1 MTDKTLIKFI
11 RDELAPAE
19 RWEVIRW
26 IEASD
31 ENRRHYALIKARETV
46 SEFNISRLDVDKSYR
61 EVIEK
66 AGNNERRIPVWT
78 RIAAAVLVLVA
89 SWFVWQL
96 ATDTS
101 LPESDEINE
110 SYESMSVTGRGENT
124 EVILPDGSSVLLN
137 ADSRLTWVG
146 DFTDSL
152 REVHLTGEAFFEVV
166 RDTLRPFVVRTEEMD
181 VKVLGTTFNVRAYPD
196 DERPV
201 TTLVSGSVEVAAK
214 THKTVRLEPMQTA
227 VLDIDAEQFEIDD
240 ISESE
245 AAPWRDGKLIFQDS
259 PLEAVVR
266 DIERKYDVEC
276 EVESPELKKFLFTGT
291 FDNLSIDEVLRVLK
305 ISSDID
311 YTKDGRKI
319 ELY

>member
-1 MTDKTLIKFI
+1 MTDRTLIQYI

-19 RWEVIRW
+19 KREVIRW

-46 SEFNISRLDVDKSYR
+46 AEFNKPHLDVDKSYK
-61 EVIEK
+61 EVQEK
-66 AGNNERRIPVWT
+66 TVIGDRRTPVWT
-78 RIAAAVLVLVA
+78 RIAAAFLVLVA
-89 SWFVWQL
+89 AWFVWDL

-101 LPESDEINE
+101 IPKSGDIHESNE
-110 SYESMSVTGRGENT
+110 KMSVTGRGENT
-124 EVILPDGSSVLLN
+124 GIVLPDGSRVLLN
-137 ADSRLTWVG
+137 ADSRLTWNR

-152 REVHLTGEAFFEVV
+152 REIHLTGEAFFDVV
-166 RDTLRPFVVRTEEMD
+166 RDTLRPFVVHTGDMD

-196 DERPV
+196 EKPI

-214 THKTVRLEPMQTA
+214 ANKTVRLQPLQTA
-227 VLDIDAEQFEIDD
+227 VLNLDNEQFEIEE
-240 ISESE
+240 ISEAE
-245 AAPWRDGKLIFQDS
+245 AAPWREGKLTFRDT
-259 PLEAVVR
+259 PLGAVVR

-276 EVESPELKKFLFTGT
+276 EVESAELNDFLFTGT
-291 FDNLSIDEVLRVLK
+291 FDNLTIDEVLRVLK

-311 YTKDGRKI
+311 YKKDGRKI